1 MIIQEFNNGWGE
13 NVPLRQFE
21 REIRDRYLA
30 PVMQDQ
36 RPTVIVNS
44 TWYTQDYHQH
54 VIARLQELQVDRVIL
69 TAMMDPAIPQQ
80 DWFGDREVWG
90 LGYYKGQ
97 HEIDAWAL
105 IMDRFFQLPSDDLPM
120 LDTAFMCLNRKPHWH
135 RRRLYDRLQAQD
147 LLRHGVVTLGSMLG
161 QAVRALDT
169 DVEGSPLAPNP
180 GIEQYGI
187 ANDIMTLGP
196 VSQWQRCFLNIVTET
211 VFDVDSAWFVSEKI
225 YKPVVGLRPFLVYA
239 PNGAGQWLDH
249 VGLETFVGDFQDIT
263 DCDASDPDQLPSLLR
278 SLCDQSPQYYQS
290 KYLALMPK
298 MLHNRDMFDRHV
310 RRTWDRVNEG
320 ASCQI

>member
-21 REIRDRYLA
+21 REIRDSYLA
-30 PVMQDQ
+30 PAMQDQ
-36 RPTVIVNS
+36 RRTVIVNS
-44 TWYTQDYHQH
+44 TWYTQDYH
-54 VIARLQELQVDRVIL
+54 EQVLDQLKKIHPDRVIL
-69 TAMMDPAIPQQ
+69 TAMMDPAIPQKE
-80 DWFGDREVWG
+80 WFDDREIWG
-90 LGYYKGQ
+90 MGYYKGH
-97 HEIDAWAL
+97 HEIDVWAL
-105 IMDRFFQLPSDDLPM
+105 IMDRFFQRPQHDHPV

-135 RRRLYDRLQAQD
+135 RRQLYDRLQGLD
-147 LLRHGVVTLGSMLG
+147 LLPYGVVTLGSTSG
-161 QAVRALDT
+161 QAVRALDS

-180 GIEQYGI
+180 GVDQYGI
-187 ANDIMTLGP
+187 VNDIMTLGP
-196 VSQWQRCFLNIVTET
+196 MLQWQRCFLNVVTET
-211 VFDVDSAWFVSEKI
+211 VFDVDHTWFVSEKI

-249 VGLETFVGDFQDIT
+249 VGLENYAEDFRDIS
-263 DCDASDPDQLPSLLR
+263 DSDANDPDQLPALLR
-278 SLCDQSPQYYQS
+278 SLCDQSPRYYQS

-310 RRTWDRVNEG
+310 RRTWDRVNKG